1 MAITKAIE
9 IRKMERQDKSTV
21 MGMMRGFYDSPAVTY
36 PVPDEVLSQDIEDC
50 IGDCPYIEGY
60 VFQEEDNLAGYAM
73 IAKSY
78 STEFGG
84 LCIWIEDLYIEA
96 KYRGIG
102 IGTQFFKYIEE
113 AYRGKAVRYRLE
125 VAADN
130 ENAIKVYEKNG
141 YEKVGYVEM
150 MKSGK

>member
-1 MAITKAIE
+1 MI
-9 IRKMERQDKSTV
+9 
-21 MGMMRGFYDSPAVTY
+21 
-36 PVPDEVLSQDIEDC
+36 
-50 IGDCPYIEGY
+50 
-60 VFQEEDNLAGYAM
+60 EEDNLAGYGM

-84 LCIWIEDLYIEA
+84 LCIWIEDLYIEPE
-96 KYRGIG
+96 YRGMG
-102 IGTQFFKYIEE
+102 IGTQFFQHIEE
-113 AYRGKAVRYRLE
+113 TYRGKAVRYCLE

-141 YEKVGYVEM
+141 FERVGYVEM